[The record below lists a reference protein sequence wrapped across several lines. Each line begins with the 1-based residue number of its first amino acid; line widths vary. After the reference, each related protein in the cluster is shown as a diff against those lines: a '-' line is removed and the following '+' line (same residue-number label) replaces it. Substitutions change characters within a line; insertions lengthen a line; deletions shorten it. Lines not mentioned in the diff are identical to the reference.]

1 MDLAGRGF
9 YNGVCFHRVIA
20 EFMLQGG
27 CPNTRSDATFTKALA
42 GKGNAPPNSEYT
54 QLVSGERLKRNAE
67 GCIDDECTRTHALPA
82 PWQVGLWAEGA
93 AALSDVSRDSNAMH
107 TLVSPPCP

>member
-1 MDLAGRGF
+1 MGPGDGRF
-9 YNGVCFHRVIA
+9 YA

-82 PWQVGLWAEGA
+82 P
-93 AALSDVSRDSNAMH
+93 
-107 TLVSPPCP
+107 